1 MASLNDLSL
10 RQLEYV
16 VAVAETLGFRRAAER
31 CHVSQPALSAQ
42 IQQLEAVLGVKLFE
56 RDARRVLLTPEGRE
70 LVARARRVL
79 TEAEDLLTAAARM
92 GDPFAGPL
100 HLGAIPTVAP
110 YVLPEVVPALVKR
123 YPKLRL
129 RLREEKTALLM
140 RDMDEGRLDAA
151 LLAVDTELGRAVEH
165 EVIAEDPFV
174 VAAPPG
180 HPLEKKKQVQL
191 RDLDEED
198 VLLLEDGHCFRSQT
212 LALCTRVGAR
222 EVDFRATSLTTLAQM
237 VMAAGGITL
246 LPKLAVPME
255 NRQGQLVVRPFAP
268 PGPGRTLALAWRP
281 GHPRAEALRA
291 IAGTLRSAW
300 PGGAGRAKV
309 SAAAARK

>member
-1 MASLNDLSL
+1 MASLNDISL

-16 VAVAETLGFRRAAER
+16 VAVADTLGFRRAAGQ

-56 RDARRVLLTPEGRE
+56 RDARRVMLTPAGGE
-70 LVARARRVL
+70 LVVRARRVL
-79 TEAEDLLTAAARM
+79 REAEDLLKAAARM

-100 HLGAIPTVAP
+100 HLGVIPTVAP
-110 YVLPEVVPALVKR
+110 YVLPEVVPALVEH
-123 YPKLRL
+123 YPKLKL

-140 RDMDEGRLDAA
+140 RDLDEGRLDAA
-151 LLAVDTELGRAVEH
+151 LLALDTELGRAVEH

-180 HPLEKKKQVQL
+180 HPLERKKQVRL
-191 RDLDEED
+191 RDLDDED

-237 VMAAGGITL
+237 VMASGSVTL
-246 LPKLAVPME
+246 LPQLAVSME

-268 PGPGRTLALAWRP
+268 PGPGRTIALVWRP
-281 GHPRAEALRA
+281 GHPRQEALRA
-291 IAGTLRSAW
+291 IAGTLRSVW
-300 PGGAGRAKV
+300 PGLKAGAKR
-309 SAAAARK
+309 

>member
-1 MASLNDLSL
+1 MASLNDITL
-10 RQLEYV
+10 RQLEYL
-16 VAVAETLGFRRAAER
+16 VAVADTLGFRRAAER

-42 IQQLEAVLGVKLFE
+42 IQQLESVLGVKVFE
-56 RDARRVLLTPEGRE
+56 RDARRVMLTPQGTE

-79 TEAEDLLTAAARM
+79 TDAEDILKAAARM

-110 YVLPEVVPALVKR
+110 YVLPEVVPALVKH
-123 YPKLRL
+123 YPKLQL

-151 LLAVDTELGRAVEH
+151 LLAVDTELGRQVEH
-165 EVIAEDPFV
+165 AVIAEDPFV

-180 HPLEKKKQVQL
+180 HRLEKKKHVQL
-191 RDLDEED
+191 RDLDDED

-222 EVDFRATSLTTLAQM
+222 EVDYRATSLTTLAQM
-237 VMAAGGITL
+237 VMAVGSVTL
-246 LPKLAVPME
+246 LPQLAVPME
-255 NRQGQLVVRPFAP
+255 NRRGELVVRPFAP

-281 GHPRAEALRA
+281 GHPRAEALRT
-291 IAGTLRSAW
+291 IAGTLRSVW
-300 PGGAGRAKV
+300 PGAGKAKL
-309 SAAAARK
+309 SAKPSPK